1 VFGALRAAE
10 AHYQRRPGTTCTR
23 ASPRLRTCSASPA
36 GPPTLKGRAIPA
48 MDERFL
54 GARPLIGLTFE
65 TMPILG
71 IGGPVVFLLT
81 VVYVFAFLVWDVAMA
96 ALFSCGGPGSEPA
109 IAPA

>member
-1 VFGALRAAE
+1 M
-10 AHYQRRPGTTCTR
+10 
-23 ASPRLRTCSASPA
+23 
-36 GPPTLKGRAIPA
+36 LKGRAIPA

-54 GARPLIGLTFE
+54 GAKPLIGLTFE